1 VVHVS
6 HAHESDEAELAHIDL
21 HSEHSIAIHF
31 GLIDNA
37 AESYT
42 APVNDFAV
50 ARNGHGITEVT
61 LSPRTSDRPFSI
73 RGIGAVTNAL
83 GPK

>member
-1 VVHVS
+1 V
-6 HAHESDEAELAHIDL
+6 LAHIDL

-50 ARNGHGITEVT
+50 ARNGHGITEVDFVA
-61 LSPRTSDRPFSI
+61 PH
-73 RGIGAVTNAL
+73 IGQTFQY
-83 GPK
+83 

>member
-1 VVHVS
+1 MYRMHMNP
-6 HAHESDEAELAHIDL
+6 DEAELAHIDL

-50 ARNGHGITEVT
+50 ARNGHGITEVDFVA
-61 LSPRTSDRPFSI
+61 PH
-73 RGIGAVTNAL
+73 IGQTFQY
-83 GPK
+83 

>member
-1 VVHVS
+1 MYRMHMNP
-6 HAHESDEAELAHIDL
+6 DEAVLAHIDL
-21 HSEHSIAIHF
+21 HSEHSVAIHF

-50 ARNGHGITEVT
+50 ARNAHGIAEVDFVA
-61 LSPRTSDRPFSI
+61 PH
-73 RGIGAVTNAL
+73 IGQTFQY
-83 GPK
+83 